1 MIAVAYD
8 LEVSKNGSS
17 HLKIE
22 PSKIERAIQK
32 VVEYTTPW
40 YDTVDALMET
50 TANGTDSTV
59 LRDMGLP
66 RRFCT
71 QLIEKLR
78 SLQGDADL
86 ALAMHLQA
94 DENGQADQT
103 TNDEAL
109 AKALQEELDNQDN
122 GLLASQVRTAE
133 EQVAGESPRQSPA
146 VPSLLAPL
154 CDSVLSEGFSLRCF

>member
-1 MIAVAYD
+1 MAISVEQLFFD
-8 LEVSKNGSS
+8 VGT

-40 YDTVDALMET
+40 YDTVEALMET

-71 QLIEKLR
+71 QLLEKLR

-86 ALAMHLQA
+86 ALAMNLQA

-103 TNDEAL
+103 TRDEAL
-109 AKALQEELDNQDN
+109 ARTLQRELDDQDN
-122 GLLASQVRTAE
+122 GLLASQVHTAE
-133 EQVAGESPRQSPA
+133 EQAAGEPKEA
-146 VPSLLAPL
+146 
-154 CDSVLSEGFSLRCF
+154 SELFVFRSK